1 MPSRILREGI
11 LTSERI
17 AALSWPAEVFYRRL
31 MSVVD
36 DYGRYFAKPMA
47 LRAACYP
54 MQLDRV
60 KDSEIEKWLD
70 EAQSSRLIKMY
81 EIDGQ
86 IFLELLDFRQ
96 QVRAKKSKFPDPVN
110 GSDHQMHA
118 SAKHTQAIVVADD
131 SPVLESLPLVDG
143 STFEVREK
151 FVKEL
156 EPIYPDVDVI
166 ATIREM
172 KGWLIGNKERRKKA
186 TGVRRFIVNWLKNEQ
201 DKHGRA

>member
-1 MPSRILREGI
+1 M
-11 LTSERI
+11 TSERI

-60 KDSEIEKWLD
+60 KDAEIEKWLTESQD
-70 EAQSSRLIKMY
+70 AKLIQMY
-81 EIDGQ
+81 EVDAQ

-110 GSDHQMHA
+110 GHDHRLHTN
-118 SAKHTQAIVVADD
+118 AKHVQVAVLDESAVV
-131 SPVLESLPLVDG
+131 ETLPLLDG
-143 STFEVREK
+143 SAFEIREN
-151 FVKEL
+151 FLKEL
-156 EPIYPDVDVI
+156 EPLYPDVDPL

-172 KGWLIGNKERRKKA
+172 KGWLIGNPTRRKRP
-186 TGVRRFIVNWLKNEQ
+186 TGIKRFITTWLKNEQ
-201 DKHGRA
+201 DKHGSAQKK

>member
-60 KDSEIEKWLD
+60 KDTEIEKWLS
-70 EAQSSRLIKMY
+70 ESQESRLIRLY
-81 EIDGQ
+81 DVDGQ
-86 IFLELLDFRQ
+86 TFLELLDFRQ

-110 GSDHQMHA
+110 GSEHHLIAD
-118 SAKHTQAIVVADD
+118 AKQTQAVVLDD
-131 SPVLESLPLVDG
+131 SPVVESLPLVDG
-143 STFEVREK
+143 TTFDVTEN
-151 FVKEL
+151 FIKEL
-156 EPIYPDVDVI
+156 DPLYPDVDPL

-172 KGWLIGNKERRKKA
+172 KGWLIGNPPRRKKR
-186 TGVRRFIVNWLKNEQ
+186 TGIKRFITTWLKNEQ
-201 DKHGRA
+201 DKHGRT